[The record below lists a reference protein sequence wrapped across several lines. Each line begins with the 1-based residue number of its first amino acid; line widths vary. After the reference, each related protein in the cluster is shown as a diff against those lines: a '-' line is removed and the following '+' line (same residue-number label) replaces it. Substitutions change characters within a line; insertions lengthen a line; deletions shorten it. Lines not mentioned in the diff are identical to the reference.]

1 MKNFFL
7 FFTVIFLIVTTNYTK
22 NSTKKLENKIFIT
35 EENISVLKDKFELVL
50 LDYNYLTSP
59 KKLLNYQSQ
68 YFEKELSNVDI
79 DSIKELIIKKEK
91 IIIQNFN
98 QLIIE

>member
-1 MKNFFL
+1 MKKFFL
-7 FFTVIFLIVTTNYTK
+7 FFTVIFLIVATTYTK
-22 NSTKKLENKIFIT
+22 NSTEKLENKIFIT
-35 EENISVLKDKFELVL
+35 EENISVLKDKYELVL

-59 KKLLNYQSQ
+59 KKLLYYQSQ
-68 YFEKELSNVDI
+68 YFEKELSNI
-79 DSIKELIIKKEK
+79 DVNSIKELIMQKEK

>member
-7 FFTVIFLIVTTNYTK
+7 FFTVVFLIVATTYTK

>member
-1 MKNFFL
+1 MKKFFL
-7 FFTVIFLIVTTNYTK
+7 FFTIIFLIVATTYTK

-59 KKLLNYQSQ
+59 KKLLYYQSQ
-68 YFEKELSNVDI
+68 YFEKELSNMDVN
-79 DSIKELIIKKEK
+79 SIKELIMKKEK

>member
-1 MKNFFL
+1 MKKILL
-7 FFTVIFLIVTTNYTK
+7 FFTVIFLIVATTYTK

-35 EENISVLKDKFELVL
+35 EENISVLKDKYELVL

-59 KKLLNYQSQ
+59 KKLLYYQSQ
-68 YFEKELSNVDI
+68 YFEKELSNI
-79 DSIKELIIKKEK
+79 DVNSIKELIMQKEK

>member
-1 MKNFFL
+1 MKKFFL
-7 FFTVIFLIVTTNYTK
+7 FFTVIFLIVVTTYTK

-35 EENISVLKDKFELVL
+35 EENISVLKDKYELVL

-68 YFEKELSNVDI
+68 YFEKELSNI
-79 DSIKELIIKKEK
+79 DVNNIKELIIKKEK
-91 IIIQNFN
+91 ILIQNFN
-98 QLIIE
+98 QLITE